1 MMFGHDFYHGTLR
14 RYIIMF
20 GNLFNEIQVT
30 RFNSSGIKAQSVN
43 VPIAY
48 GPKQKFI
55 QRAIADPTL
64 LKPIS
69 TILPRLGFEFTSLTY
84 APQRK
89 LNSGHRYVRGVEQ
102 PGKAFDQLYTPVPYD
117 INFSLY
123 ALVKN
128 AEDGTQI
135 IEQIVPFF
143 TPDWTVTVKILPEM
157 NINMDVPIEL
167 TSISSEDT
175 YEGDFESIRVIT
187 WQLDFVVKGY
197 LFGPVNRSKFI
208 SNAEINSK
216 IQTVAFTTQTF
227 AGNSDFGFEETIVTQ
242 PAPVSPATVVTTD
255 SISITSDSTS
265 ITTDSQ

>member
-1 MMFGHDFYHGTLR
+1 
-14 RYIIMF
+14 MF
-20 GNLFNEIQVT
+20 GNLFNEIQVD
-30 RFNSSGIKAQSVN
+30 RFNSSGTKAQTVN

-89 LNSGHRYVRGVEQ
+89 LNSGHRYIRGIEQ
-102 PGKAFDQLYTPVPYD
+102 PGKAFDELYTPVPYD

-157 NINMDVPIEL
+157 NINIDVPIEL

-197 LFGPVNRSKFI
+197 LFGPVNRQKYVDKTT
-208 SNAEINSK
+208 INL
-216 IQTVAFTTQTF
+216 
-227 AGNSDFGFEETIVTQ
+227 NSDEELIFTQSYQGNTNFGFSETIDSY
-242 PAPVSPATVVTTD
+242 PEPISPPEE
-255 SISITSDSTS
+255 
-265 ITTDSQ
+265 